1 MSSGYNILVGFKRKW
16 QVLLWLETFLYGLG
30 TSILIY
36 ALFSKI
42 LLAVS
47 VAIFI
52 AAVLLIFT
60 KPWKPSLESAASYM
74 DQHLDAIEYSTGL
87 ILIPENE
94 LSGLARIQQNR
105 AGNILVE
112 KYKTIQPPSH
122 LKWSFL
128 FFVLC
133 LGIGLFLNTI
143 GIFPFSQNPASPQNV
158 PDEIVFMATD
168 SSTIIIPPPKLVK
181 QVLEIKY
188 PAYTRMKTITTSDMD
203 IKVVEGTKVTWRLE
217 FDKEIKE
224 AFVESAG
231 NSYAMKL
238 TNGMYFG
245 GSEMSSSGFY
255 NFKFID
261 LDDKAHVSKLYPIEV
276 IKDKSPETQILGIK
290 QFTSFKHSE
299 DKKLAF
305 RTKITDDFGIGDAY
319 IIATVSKGSGESV
332 KFREEK
338 LKFSN
343 LQIGSKDLDLSKEI
357 DLDKMNMEPG
367 DELYFYVEAIDQKR
381 PQKNVSRS
389 ETYFAAIKDTISDTF
404 AVEGTMGV
412 DLMPDYFRSQRQL
425 IIDTEKLLK
434 DKSKLSDKEYKSRS
448 NELGFDQKVLR
459 IKYAEF
465 MGDETEEGH
474 AAEGDGDDH
483 DHGHEE
489 DHDHDEHGDH
499 DEEKED
505 PLAKYTHKHDHE
517 NEHNLVPE
525 EEKKKDPLEEY
536 LHNHGDP
543 EESTLFTQSLKSKL
557 RQALNEM
564 WDAELYLRLYKP
576 EKSLPYQYRALKL
589 IQEIKNSARI
599 YVHRIGFDPPPIKE
613 EKRLTGEIDKVHG
626 FRKTADITEE
636 DTYKSIRLALNRLQ
650 TLITAREKE
659 EIVETDKQLFR
670 EAANELAIKAIEKPG
685 KYLTT
690 LQQLKWISGDVE
702 IPYEAL
708 IELQQGLLQ
717 ALPAM
722 PPNASKREQPL
733 SEINELLLKEL
744 EINE

>member
-16 QVLLWLETFLYGLG
+16 QVLLWLETFLYGFG
-30 TSILIY
+30 ISILIY

-42 LLAVS
+42 LLAVL
-47 VAIFI
+47 VAILI
-52 AAVLLIFT
+52 VGVLLIFT
-60 KPWKPSLESAASYM
+60 KPWKPSLETAASYM

-112 KYKTIQPPSH
+112 KYKTIQPPNH

-143 GIFPFSQNPASPQNV
+143 GIFPFSQNPVSPQNV
-158 PDEIVFMATD
+158 PDEIVFIATD
-168 SSTIIIPPPKLVK
+168 SSTAITAPPKLIK
-181 QVLEIKY
+181 QELEIKY
-188 PAYTRMKTITTSDMD
+188 PAYTRIKSVITSDMD

-231 NSYAMKL
+231 NSYEMKF
-238 TNGMYFG
+238 TDGMYFG

-261 LDDKAHVSKLYPIEV
+261 LEDKAHVSKLYPIEV

-290 QFTSFKHSE
+290 QFTSFEYTE

-305 RTKITDDFGIGDAY
+305 KTKITDDFGIGDAY

-343 LQIGSKDLDLSKEI
+343 LQIGSKNLDLSKEI

-367 DELYFYVEAIDQKR
+367 DELYFYVEAIDQKQ

-389 ETYFAAIKDTISDTF
+389 ETYFAAIKDTISDAF

-434 DKSKLSDKEYKSRS
+434 DKSKLSTKDYKSRS

-474 AAEGDGDDH
+474 APEGDGDDH
-483 DHGHEE
+483 GHEE
-489 DHDHDEHGDH
+489 EHDHDHDEHGDH
-499 DEEKED
+499 DEEED

-613 EKRLTGEIDKVHG
+613 EKRLTGEIDKVLG
-626 FRKTADITEE
+626 YRKTAEITEE

-659 EIVETDKQLFR
+659 EIAEIDKQLFK

-690 LQQLKWISGDVE
+690 LQQLKWISEDVE
-702 IPYEAL
+702 VPYEAL

-717 ALPAM
+717 VLPTM

-733 SEINELLLKEL
+733 SKINELLLKEL

>member
-16 QVLLWLETFLYGLG
+16 QVLLWLETLLYGVG

-36 ALFSKI
+36 TLFSKI
-42 LLAVS
+42 LLAVV
-47 VAIFI
+47 VAILI
-52 AAVLLIFT
+52 VGVLLIFT

-128 FFVLC
+128 FFALC
-133 LGIGLFLNTI
+133 LGIGLILNTI
-143 GIFPFSQNPASPQNV
+143 GIFPFSQNPVSPLNV
-158 PDEIVFMATD
+158 SDEIVFIATD
-168 SSTIIIPPPKLVK
+168 SSIAITAPPKLIK
-181 QVLEIKY
+181 QELEIKY
-188 PAYTRMKTITTSDMD
+188 PAYTRIKSVITSDMD
-203 IKVVEGTKVTWRLE
+203 IKVIEGTKVTWRLE

-231 NSYAMKL
+231 NSYVMKF
-238 TNGMYFG
+238 TDGIYFG
-245 GSEMSSSGFY
+245 GSEMRSSGFY

-276 IKDKSPETQILGIK
+276 TKDKSPETQILGIK
-290 QFTSFKHSE
+290 QFTSFEYSE

-338 LKFSN
+338 LRFSN

-357 DLDKMNMEPG
+357 DLDKMKMEPG
-367 DELYFYVEAIDQKR
+367 DELYFYVEATDQKR

-434 DKSKLSDKEYKSRS
+434 DKSKLSAKEYKSRS

-465 MGDETEEGH
+465 MGDETEEVH

-483 DHGHEE
+483 DHEE
-489 DHDHDEHGDH
+489 EHDHDHDEHEDH
-499 DEEKED
+499 EEED

-525 EEKKKDPLEEY
+525 EEKKEKDPLEEY
-536 LHNHGDP
+536 LHNHDDP

-626 FRKTADITEE
+626 FRKIADITEV
-636 DTYKSIRLALNRLQ
+636 DTYKSIRLTLNRLQ

-659 EIVETDKQLFR
+659 EIAETDKQLFR

-690 LQQLKWISGDVE
+690 LQQLKWISEDVE

-722 PPNASKREQPL
+722 PPNAFKKEQPL